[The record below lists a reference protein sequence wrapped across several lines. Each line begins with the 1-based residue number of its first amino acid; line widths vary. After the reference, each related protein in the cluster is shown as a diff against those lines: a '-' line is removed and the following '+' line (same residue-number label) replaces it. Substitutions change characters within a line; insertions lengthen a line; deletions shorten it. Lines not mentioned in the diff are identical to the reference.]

1 MPPPQNI
8 GAYREGETMQS
19 KDFVSAIE
27 TLAGSVDAFH
37 QRFDIPQIDLTS
49 IDATL
54 DALRQRLS
62 LLDEEV
68 GEHARALNR
77 GEIEDAV
84 KEAVDVAYIA
94 LGTIHRLGSEGLDA
108 CHVGSAER
116 TTRSHRRPI
125 ASGLQRAR
133 CLWTEGTCPFLAV
146 HGPIDRRDQGEM
158 RNAGLPG
165 GYCSNLP
172 CLLPCSWFRGASR

>member
-1 MPPPQNI
+1 
-8 GAYREGETMQS
+8 MQS
-19 KDFVSAIE
+19 EDFVSAIQ
-27 TLAGSVDAFH
+27 TLAVSVDAFH
-37 QRFDIPQIDLTS
+37 RRFDIPQIDMTC

-94 LGTIHRLGSEGLDA
+94 LGTIHRLGSDGLDA
-108 CHVGSAER
+108 CHEVAQKNDAKSPSAYSK
-116 TTRSHRRPI
+116 RS
-125 ASGLQRAR
+125 ATGKVLM
-133 CLWTEGTCPFLAV
+133 
-146 HGPIDRRDQGEM
+146 D
-158 RNAGLPG
+158 
-165 GYCSNLP
+165 
-172 CLLPCSWFRGASR
+172 